1 MASLKLSGYGNV
13 WPQPCRNS
21 NSMSSKLLGLVTQ
34 NWILG
39 LGYSADQIDWLL
51 DWAIRLGY
59 SAWLLSLYL
68 DILLGY
74 STLGLLGWDTLL
86 DGRSSRDC
94 CWGGHWFCE
103 QMDSGTSELYKAGSG
118 VALWLLV
125 IYILISYERG
135 SLQLHKGVWEC
146 SVCSAHAWCQRVEVL
161 EGYSAKDRLPQLRS
175 RFCWVASY
183 RFRVYSP
190 WPLVVGFFWPLDLGL
205 ILGSLLELCSRGPSA
220 LDTLWTTFLYNV
232 LLGHIIYVIA

>member
-1 MASLKLSGYGNV
+1 
-13 WPQPCRNS
+13 
-21 NSMSSKLLGLVTQ
+21 MSSKLLGLVTQ

-94 CWGGHWFCE
+94 CWGDIDSVNRWILGHLN
-103 QMDSGTSELYKAGSG
+103 S
-118 VALWLLV
+118 
-125 IYILISYERG
+125 IR
-135 SLQLHKGVWEC
+135 
-146 SVCSAHAWCQRVEVL
+146 
-161 EGYSAKDRLPQLRS
+161 
-175 RFCWVASY
+175 
-183 RFRVYSP
+183 
-190 WPLVVGFFWPLDLGL
+190 LGL
-205 ILGSLLELCSRGPSA
+205 GLLS
-220 LDTLWTTFLYNV
+220 DY
-232 LLGHIIYVIA
+232 